1 MTEHEHHAPRTVKVN
16 GDDDLRLVDHIVGWY
31 MVEGHEPHD
40 DCPGHGPSQWVDV
53 GLRVGA
59 LSGDDDI
66 VKEVNLSLLPREALE
81 LGTLLVAAANR
92 AEFLRWD
99 DNTDAD

>member
-59 LSGDDDI
+59 LAGDDDI

-92 AEFLRWD
+92 AEFLRLD
-99 DNTDAD
+99 DNAGAD

>member
-40 DCPGHGPSQWVDV
+40 DCPGHGPSQPGSTV
-53 GLRVGA
+53 LRPV
-59 LSGDDDI
+59 
-66 VKEVNLSLLPREALE
+66 VC
-81 LGTLLVAAANR
+81 
-92 AEFLRWD
+92 
-99 DNTDAD
+99 

>member
-1 MTEHEHHAPRTVKVN
+1 
-16 GDDDLRLVDHIVGWY
+16 
-31 MVEGHEPHD
+31 
-40 DCPGHGPSQWVDV
+40 
-53 GLRVGA
+53 
-59 LSGDDDI
+59 